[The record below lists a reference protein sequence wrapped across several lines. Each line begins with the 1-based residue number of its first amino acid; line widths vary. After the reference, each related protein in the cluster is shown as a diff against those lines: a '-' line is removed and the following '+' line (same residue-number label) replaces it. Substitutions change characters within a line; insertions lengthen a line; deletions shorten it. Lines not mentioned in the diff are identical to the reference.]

1 MKIQPIDDRVA
12 VEVKDM
18 TEKKVGAIIIP
29 DTAKEKPL
37 MGEVVAV
44 GTDKELQ
51 EIVKVGDKILY
62 AKYSGTEVEVEDKK
76 LIILSRNDI
85 LAKFN

>member
-12 VEVKDM
+12 VKVNNDE
-18 TEKKVGAIIIP
+18 EKKVGGIIIP

-37 MGEVVAV
+37 MGEIVAV

-51 EIVKVGDKILY
+51 DVVKVGDKVLY
-62 AKYSGTEVEVEDKK
+62 AKFSGTEIEVENEK
-76 LIILSRNDI
+76 LIILSRNDL
-85 LAKFN
+85 LAKI